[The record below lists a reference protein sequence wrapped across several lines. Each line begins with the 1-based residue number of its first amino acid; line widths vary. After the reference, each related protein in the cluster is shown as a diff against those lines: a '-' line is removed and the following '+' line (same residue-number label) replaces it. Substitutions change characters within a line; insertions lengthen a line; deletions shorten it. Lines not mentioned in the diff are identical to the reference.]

1 MLLRTLSNVAA
12 FQLVVSKNI
21 KSLRIIKS
29 IIKIAGNITN
39 KNQNLFPIILNKTN
53 IFRIGIRDCHHFLH
67 AFLNIFRKHITKN
80 ICTKIHIIIL
90 DNVIQRNKNDLYVFS
105 ISLA

>member
-1 MLLRTLSNVAA
+1 MVTLELAI
-12 FQLVVSKNI
+12 SKNI
-21 KSLRIIKS
+21 KSLKIINS
-29 IIKIAGNITN
+29 IINIAGNIMN

-90 DNVIQRNKNDLYVFS
+90 DDVIQRNKNDLYVFS
-105 ISLA
+105 ISLT